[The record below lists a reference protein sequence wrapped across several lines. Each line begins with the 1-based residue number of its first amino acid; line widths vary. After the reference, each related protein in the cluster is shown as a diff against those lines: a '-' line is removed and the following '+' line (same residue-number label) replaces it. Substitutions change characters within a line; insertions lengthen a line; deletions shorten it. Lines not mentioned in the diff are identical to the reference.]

1 MSKNKNDHKKP
12 VVAKDRFVGVRL
24 DMENFLKVEEAAM
37 AAGLSISGYIRTALT
52 HKKITIKE
60 EIVLEV
66 PVIKELIAALG
77 KIGANP
83 NRIAH
88 HFSAGDVLSQQ
99 MYRETMKVY
108 ADLYAV
114 KFEVEKLGGTFRS
127 HPKAYGRKNS
137 DDGQMQQYLLFQHEW
152 DSAKPM
158 HDDGFR
164 TLLRCMHDQLHR
176 LRLGR
181 GAYLGREVRGKSWRA
196 RR

>member
-52 HKKITIKE
+52 HRKITIKE
-60 EIVLEV
+60 EIVVEV

-77 KIGANP
+77 KIGANL

-88 HFSAGDVLSQQ
+88 HFSAGGVLSQQ

-114 KFEVEKLGGTFRS
+114 KFEIEKLGGAFRI
-127 HPKAYGRKNS
+127 HPKAYSRKNS
-137 DDGQMQQYLLFQHEW
+137 DDGQMQQYLLFQHER

-176 LRLGR
+176 FRLGR
-181 GAYLGREVRGKSWRA
+181 GAYLGREVRGKSWRV

>member
-24 DMENFLKVEEAAM
+24 DKESFSKVEEAAM
-37 AAGLSISGYIRTALT
+37 AAGLSVSEYIRRALT
-52 HKKITIKE
+52 HRKITIKE
-60 EIVLEV
+60 EIVVEV

-114 KFEVEKLGGTFRS
+114 KFEIEKL
-127 HPKAYGRKNS
+127 
-137 DDGQMQQYLLFQHEW
+137 
-152 DSAKPM
+152 
-158 HDDGFR
+158 
-164 TLLRCMHDQLHR
+164 
-176 LRLGR
+176 
-181 GAYLGREVRGKSWRA
+181 
-196 RR
+196 